1 MKKIINKIKEK
12 DIDIILMLIII
23 ITPLIVLTPIEV
35 GDEIWNFGFVYKMS
49 NGLLPYKDLN
59 IIVTPLFHI
68 IGVAFLKVFGKSLL
82 SFKIYNIVICLT
94 TYFTMFKIFKNLN
107 IKKENSIIY
116 LLLIFLIT
124 SGIAVSG
131 ANYNLLAIEFVLITI
146 LLVVKN
152 KQNYIVYG
160 LLIFATALTKQNIG
174 IYLAIGL
181 TGYILVNRI
190 DIIKKVF
197 KMYITVCL
205 SGIIFLFVL
214 NKIGILYDFYSYTF
228 AGIMEFKNNNFTLTI
243 YTVIFLLEILMGM
256 FNVYVI
262 NNKKIK
268 IDKSIKNNVVNI
280 LVISIPMLLVAYPI
294 FNWFHIMTSFLIM
307 PLSFIYLLDQTFLK
321 DIITKEKIVIFL
333 LFIFILIKI
342 IVTMNGICDMKIIKD
357 KTSPYYGALISK
369 KNEENTNKIIQ
380 YILQNRENNIDTKI
394 LSYDAMSYT
403 ILTGGNNKKIVL
415 PFLGNLGKDGENGLI
430 EEIKQLRNTKILI
443 KTNEEDVFW
452 QESKKTREYIKNNYI
467 KEGTIEDFDIYRV
480 SN

>member
-243 YTVIFLLEILMGM
+243 YTVI
-256 FNVYVI
+256 
-262 NNKKIK
+262 
-268 IDKSIKNNVVNI
+268 S
-280 LVISIPMLLVAYPI
+280 
-294 FNWFHIMTSFLIM
+294 
-307 PLSFIYLLDQTFLK
+307 
-321 DIITKEKIVIFL
+321 
-333 LFIFILIKI
+333 
-342 IVTMNGICDMKIIKD
+342 
-357 KTSPYYGALISK
+357 
-369 KNEENTNKIIQ
+369 
-380 YILQNRENNIDTKI
+380 
-394 LSYDAMSYT
+394 
-403 ILTGGNNKKIVL
+403 
-415 PFLGNLGKDGENGLI
+415 
-430 EEIKQLRNTKILI
+430 
-443 KTNEEDVFW
+443 
-452 QESKKTREYIKNNYI
+452 EY
-467 KEGTIEDFDIYRV
+467 
-480 SN
+480 

>member
-68 IGVAFLKVFGKSLL
+68 IGVAFLKIFGKSLL
-82 SFKIYNIVICLT
+82 SFKIYNIFICIT
-94 TYFTMFKIFKNLN
+94 TYFTIFKIFKNLN
-107 IKKENSIIY
+107 IKKKNSIIY
-116 LLLIFLIT
+116 LLLILLLT
-124 SGIAVSG
+124 SRIVNGG

-228 AGIMEFKNNNFTLTI
+228 AGIMEFKNNNFALTI
-243 YTVIFLLEILMGM
+243 YTSIFLLEILMGM

-403 ILTGGNNKKIVL
+403 ILTGGNNKKIDL

>member
-342 IVTMNGICDMKIIKD
+342 I
-357 KTSPYYGALISK
+357 
-369 KNEENTNKIIQ
+369 Q
-380 YILQNRENNIDTKI
+380 H
-394 LSYDAMSYT
+394 
-403 ILTGGNNKKIVL
+403 
-415 PFLGNLGKDGENGLI
+415 
-430 EEIKQLRNTKILI
+430 
-443 KTNEEDVFW
+443 
-452 QESKKTREYIKNNYI
+452 
-467 KEGTIEDFDIYRV
+467 
-480 SN
+480 

>member
-68 IGVAFLKVFGKSLL
+68 IGVVFLKVFGKSLL

-124 SGIAVSG
+124 SGIADSG

-228 AGIMEFKNNNFTLTI
+228 AGIMEFKNNNFALTI
-243 YTVIFLLEILMGM
+243 YTSIFLMEILMGM
-256 FNVYVI
+256 FNLYVI

-321 DIITKEKIVIFL
+321 DIITKEKIVMLL

-342 IVTMNGICDMKIIKD
+342 IVAMNGICDMKIIKD
-357 KTSPYYGALISK
+357 KTSPYYGILISK

-394 LSYDAMSYT
+394 LSYDAMTYT
-403 ILTGGNNKKIVL
+403 ILTGDNNKNFDL

>member
-243 YTVIFLLEILMGM
+243 YTVIFLLEILMCM

-403 ILTGGNNKKIVL
+403 ILTGGNNKKIDL

>member
-228 AGIMEFKNNNFTLTI
+228 AGIMEFKNNNFALTI
-243 YTVIFLLEILMGM
+243 YTSIFLLEILMGM

-403 ILTGGNNKKIVL
+403 ILTGGNNKKIDL

-467 KEGTIEDFDIYRV
+467 KEGTIEDFDIYIV

>member
-403 ILTGGNNKKIVL
+403 ILTGGNNKKIDL

>member
-228 AGIMEFKNNNFTLTI
+228 AGIMEFKNNNFALTI

-321 DIITKEKIVIFL
+321 DIITKEEIVIFL

-357 KTSPYYGALISK
+357 KTSPYYGVLISK

-403 ILTGGNNKKIVL
+403 ILTGGNNKKIDL

>member
-228 AGIMEFKNNNFTLTI
+228 AGIMEFKNNNFALTI
-243 YTVIFLLEILMGM
+243 YTSIFLLEILMGM

-403 ILTGGNNKKIVL
+403 ILTGGNNKKIDL